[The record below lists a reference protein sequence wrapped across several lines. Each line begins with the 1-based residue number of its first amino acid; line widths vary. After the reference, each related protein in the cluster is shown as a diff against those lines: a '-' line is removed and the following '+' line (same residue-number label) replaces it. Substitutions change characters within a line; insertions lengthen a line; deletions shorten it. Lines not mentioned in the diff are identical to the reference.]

1 MSKEEDNNKTSGYSF
16 GTREI
21 RLFLTAP
28 VQRWKVTL
36 TSFCVVIG
44 IGILLVV
51 FASPAPIY
59 ESKAQILITQPVDP
73 NEGGPPSNA
82 NSQQIFPGMF
92 IPNSMTLSTLAS
104 LALSN
109 DLFDGIIQDLA
120 LTDSVTGEPFSLERL
135 AAMTSAVIQ
144 YDYDEGNNLPL
155 LDLSVRGNNPKQ
167 IQDITNTWADA
178 FIKENKDLFSSEAAR
193 SYDKWLEL
201 LTAKEQELEQEQET
215 ALAYVRENSENLLQE
230 QLDILA
236 QDLKNVSARL
246 LVLKEEASR
255 ADARKTVLSDELE
268 KLDELLAVYSK
279 ESYSEEQVLDQ
290 GSINDVWARIK
301 QEIIL
306 QTANLMAYRVA
317 EEQAEIILNEITQR
331 LADKSTKLAS
341 VTIETDRFNEKIS
354 RLREDLPYIQSL
366 LTESTIAKEGQTMH
380 LRIVGEPATPGDP
393 ISGSISVV
401 RATLVI
407 LLLAVVVS
415 FMVSGLAQVIFPR
428 NGSGQ
433 SKTA

>member
-1 MSKEEDNNKTSGYSF
+1 MSKEEDNNKTSGYNF
-16 GTREI
+16 GTKEI
-21 RLFLTAP
+21 RMFLTAP
-28 VQRWKVTL
+28 AQRWKVTL
-36 TSFCVVIG
+36 TSFCLVIG

-51 FASPAPIY
+51 FASPSPIY

-73 NEGGPPSNA
+73 NEGGPPATS

-104 LALSN
+104 LASSN
-109 DLFDGIIQDLA
+109 DLFDEIIQDLA
-120 LTDSVTGEPFSLERL
+120 LTDSVTGEPFGVERL

-144 YDYDEGNNLPL
+144 YDYGEGNNLPL

-167 IQDITNTWADA
+167 IQEITNTWADA

-201 LTAKEQELEQEQET
+201 LTAKEQELEQEQEL

-230 QLDILA
+230 QLYILE
-236 QDLKNVSARL
+236 QDLKNVSSRL
-246 LVLKEEASR
+246 LVLKEEVAR
-255 ADARKTVLSDELE
+255 ADARKTVLSDELD
-268 KLDELLAVYSK
+268 KLDEMRAIQSNAVLM
-279 ESYSEEQVLDQ
+279 ESID
-290 GSINDVWARIK
+290 DVWARIK
-301 QEIIL
+301 QEIML

-317 EEQAEIILNEITQR
+317 EEQAQIILNEITQR
-331 LADKSTKLAS
+331 LTDKSTKLAS

-354 RLREDLPYIQSL
+354 RLTQDLPYIQSL
-366 LTESTIAKEGQTMH
+366 LTESTISKEGQTMH
-380 LRIVGEPATPGDP
+380 LRIVEEPAIPSDP

-401 RATLVI
+401 RATSVI

-415 FMVSGLAQVIFPR
+415 FMVAGLAQVIFPR

>member
-28 VQRWKVTL
+28 AQRWKVTL
-36 TSFCVVIG
+36 TSFCLLIG

-73 NEGGPPSNA
+73 NEGGPPSNS

-104 LALSN
+104 LASSN

-120 LTDSVTGEPFSLERL
+120 LTDSVTGEPFSVERL

-167 IQDITNTWADA
+167 IQDITNTWADT

-201 LTAKEQELEQEQET
+201 LTAKELELEQEQET

-230 QLDILA
+230 QLYILE

-246 LVLKEEASR
+246 LVLKEEAAR
-255 ADARKTVLSDELE
+255 ADARKTVLSDELH
-268 KLDELLAVYSK
+268 KLDELLAT
-279 ESYSEEQVLDQ
+279 YSEAQVLDQ

-317 EEQAEIILNEITQR
+317 EEQAEIILNELTQQ
-331 LADKSTKLAS
+331 LTDKSTKLAS
-341 VTIETDRFNEKIS
+341 ITIETDRFNEKIS
-354 RLREDLPYIQSL
+354 RLTKDLPYIQSL

-380 LRIVGEPATPGDP
+380 LRIVGEPATPSDP

-401 RATLVI
+401 RATSVI

-415 FMVSGLAQVIFPR
+415 FMVAGLAQVIFPR